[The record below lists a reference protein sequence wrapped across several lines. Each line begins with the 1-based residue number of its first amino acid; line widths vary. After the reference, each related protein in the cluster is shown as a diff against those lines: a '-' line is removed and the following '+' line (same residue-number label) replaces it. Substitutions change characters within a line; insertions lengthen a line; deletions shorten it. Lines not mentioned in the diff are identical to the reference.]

1 MKPSMAILGAPCH
14 VLSDLFPQ
22 PSSHV
27 NPSFMPSFPSPYP
40 SPSTFTPKDVSR
52 IFVDKYLASSL
63 PKYRK
68 KISSRRAYKT
78 PHQTKPVS
86 SSYWSGPL
94 VKKIKV
100 EKGVSNYPLLSPERM
115 IVKTEVDAT
124 AEAVQSPCASPT
136 LQYVSE
142 EDGQFQHHSRDLD
155 SNESL
160 SDMEENA
167 EFFSGWL

>member
-78 PHQTKPVS
+78 PHQTKPVC
-86 SSYWSGPL
+86 SSYLSGPL

-100 EKGVSNYPLLSPERM
+100 EKGVSNYPLLSPERV
-115 IVKTEVDAT
+115 IL
-124 AEAVQSPCASPT
+124 QSPYASPT